1 MISANWWRRWMS
13 SDERQ
18 LSLFG
23 TSLKWRWP
31 DWFGEKQSQG
41 MQLYDRRLLLAVLS
55 LIAFGFVM
63 VMSASMPEAQSLTGN
78 PFHFVTRHLF
88 YLVGCVVIAAV
99 VLQVEMQ
106 RWQQLSPL
114 MLLLVGVMLV
124 AVLIVGTTVNG
135 ATRWLSLGPVRIQV
149 AEIAKFAF
157 AVYMAGYLV
166 RRHQEVRENAK
177 GFYKPIAVF
186 AVYAFLILMQ
196 PDLGTVVVLFV
207 GTVGLLFLAGARL
220 LDFFALI
227 LTGVMAF
234 VALVLLEPY
243 RMRRVTSFL
252 DPWQDPFGSGYQLT
266 QSLMAYGRGDWFGQG
281 LGNSIQKLEYL
292 PEAHTDFIFAVIGE
306 ELGFMGIIAVLAV
319 LLFVA
324 LRAIRLGSQCL
335 AMDRAFEGYLA
346 YAIGIWICFQTVV
359 NVGASIGILPTKGLT
374 LPFISYGGSSLWVMT
389 AAVMMLIRIDHE
401 RRLSLIQAV
410 QGRLK
415 S

>member
-1 MISANWWRRWMS
+1 MA
-13 SDERQ
+13 SDVRQ

-23 TSLKWRWP
+23 RLRSAMPNWQRDTEVP
-31 DWFGEKQSQG
+31 GV
-41 MQLYDRRLLLAVLS
+41 QLYDRALLAAVLS
-55 LIAFGFVM
+55 LIGFGFVM
-63 VMSASMPEAQSLTGN
+63 VMSASMPEAQTLTGN
-78 PFHFVTRHLF
+78 PFYFMTRHVG
-88 YLVGCVVIAAV
+88 YLVGCLAIAAF
-99 VLQVEMQ
+99 VLRVEMQ
-106 RWQQLSPL
+106 TWQRWSP
-114 MLLLVGVMLV
+114 MLLLVVGLMLL
-124 AVLIVGTTVNG
+124 AVLVVGTTVNG
-135 ATRWLSLGPVRIQV
+135 ATRWLSIGPIRIQV
-149 AEIAKFAF
+149 AEVAKFAF
-157 AVYMAGYLV
+157 AIYMAGYLV

-186 AVYAFLILMQ
+186 AIYAVLILMQ

-227 LTGVMAF
+227 FAGVLAF

-243 RMRRVTSFL
+243 RMRRVTSFM

-306 ELGFMGIIAVLAV
+306 ELGFIGIIAVLSV

-324 LRAIRLGSQCL
+324 LRSIRLGNLCL
-335 AMDRAFEGYLA
+335 AMDKPFEGYLG
-346 YAIGIWICFQTVV
+346 YAIGIWVCFQTVV
-359 NVGASIGILPTKGLT
+359 NVGASIGMLPTKGLT

-389 AAVMMLIRIDHE
+389 AAAMMLLRIDYE
-401 RRLSLIQAV
+401 RRMTLVQVV

-415 S
+415 

>member
-1 MISANWWRRWMS
+1 MA
-13 SDERQ
+13 SDVRQ

-23 TSLKWRWP
+23 RLRSAMPNWQRDTEVP
-31 DWFGEKQSQG
+31 GV
-41 MQLYDRRLLLAVLS
+41 QLYDRALLAAVLS
-55 LIAFGFVM
+55 LIGFGFVM
-63 VMSASMPEAQSLTGN
+63 VMSASMPEAQTLTGN
-78 PFHFVTRHLF
+78 PFYFMTRHVG
-88 YLVGCVVIAAV
+88 YLVGCLVIAAF
-99 VLQVEMQ
+99 VLRVEMQ
-106 RWQQLSPL
+106 TWQRWSP
-114 MLLLVGVMLV
+114 MLLLVVGLMLL
-124 AVLIVGTTVNG
+124 AVLVVGTTVNG
-135 ATRWLSLGPVRIQV
+135 ATRWLSIGPIRIQV
-149 AEIAKFAF
+149 AEVAKFAF
-157 AVYMAGYLV
+157 AIYMAGYLV

-186 AVYAFLILMQ
+186 AIYAVLILMQ

-227 LTGVMAF
+227 FAGVLAF

-243 RMRRVTSFL
+243 RMRRVTSFM

-306 ELGFMGIIAVLAV
+306 ELGFIGIIAVLSV

-324 LRAIRLGSQCL
+324 LRSIRLGNLCL
-335 AMDRAFEGYLA
+335 AMDKPFEGYLG

-359 NVGASIGILPTKGLT
+359 NVGASIGMLPTKGLT

-389 AAVMMLIRIDHE
+389 AAAMMLLRIDYE
-401 RRLSLIQAV
+401 RRMTLVQAV

-415 S
+415 

>member
-1 MISANWWRRWMS
+1 MS

-106 RWQQLSPL
+106 HWQQLSPL

-124 AVLIVGTTVNG
+124 AVLAVGTTVNG

-306 ELGFMGIIAVLAV
+306 ELGFIGIIAVLAV

>member
-1 MISANWWRRWMS
+1 MA
-13 SDERQ
+13 SDVRQ

-23 TSLKWRWP
+23 RLRSAMPNWQRDIEVP
-31 DWFGEKQSQG
+31 GV
-41 MQLYDRRLLLAVLS
+41 QLYDRALLTAVLS
-55 LIAFGFVM
+55 LIGFGFVM
-63 VMSASMPEAQSLTGN
+63 VMSASMPEAQTLTGN
-78 PFHFVTRHLF
+78 PFYFMTRHVG
-88 YLVGCVVIAAV
+88 YLVGCLAIAAF
-99 VLQVEMQ
+99 VLRVEMQ
-106 RWQQLSPL
+106 TWQRWSP
-114 MLLLVGVMLV
+114 MLLLVVGLMLL
-124 AVLIVGTTVNG
+124 AVLVVGTTVNG
-135 ATRWLSLGPVRIQV
+135 ATRWLSIGPIRIQV
-149 AEIAKFAF
+149 AEVAKFAF
-157 AVYMAGYLV
+157 AIYMAGYLV

-186 AVYAFLILMQ
+186 AIYAVLILMQ

-227 LTGVMAF
+227 FAGVLAF

-243 RMRRVTSFL
+243 RMRRVTSFM

-306 ELGFMGIIAVLAV
+306 ELGFIGIIAVLSV

-324 LRAIRLGSQCL
+324 LRSIRLGNLCL
-335 AMDRAFEGYLA
+335 AMDKPFEGYLG

-359 NVGASIGILPTKGLT
+359 NVGASIGMLPTKGLT

-389 AAVMMLIRIDHE
+389 AAAMMLLRIDYE
-401 RRLSLIQAV
+401 RRMTLVQAV

-415 S
+415 

>member
-1 MISANWWRRWMS
+1 MS
-13 SDERQ
+13 SQERQ
-18 LSLFG
+18 LNLFG
-23 TSLKWRWP
+23 SSVTWRWP
-31 DWFGEKQSQG
+31 NLFKDNEAPG
-41 MQLYDRRLLLAVLS
+41 MQLYDRALLFSIFS
-55 LIAFGFVM
+55 LISFGFVM

-78 PFHFVTRHLF
+78 PFHFVVRHIV
-88 YLVGCVVIAAV
+88 YLIGCVIISVV
-99 VLQVEMQ
+99 VLQIEMST
-106 RWQQLSPL
+106 WQKYSP
-114 MLLLVGVMLV
+114 MLLLVVGIMLV
-124 AVLIVGTTVNG
+124 AVLLVGTTVNG
-135 ATRWLSLGPVRIQV
+135 AKRWLSFGPIRIQV
-149 AEIAKFAF
+149 AELAKFAF
-157 AVYMAGYLV
+157 AIYMSGYLV
-166 RRHQEVRENAK
+166 RRHEEIRENAK

-220 LDFFALI
+220 FDFFALI
-227 LTGVMAF
+227 LTGVLAF

-306 ELGFMGIIAVLAV
+306 ELGFVGIILVLSV

-324 LRAIRLGSQCL
+324 LRAIRLGNLCL
-335 AMDRAFEGYLA
+335 EIDKAFEGYLA
-346 YAIGIWICFQTVV
+346 YSIGIWICFQTVV
-359 NVGASIGILPTKGLT
+359 NVGASIGMLPTKGLT

-389 AAVMMLIRIDHE
+389 AAAMILIRIDHE
-401 RRLSLIQAV
+401 RRLSCIQAV
-410 QGRLK
+410 QGK
-415 S
+415 INS

>member
-1 MISANWWRRWMS
+1 MHK
-13 SDERQ
+13 DERQ

-23 TSLKWRWP
+23 TNVTWRWP
-31 DWFGEKQSQG
+31 NLIKDRDPLGV
-41 MQLYDRRLLLAVLS
+41 QLYDRTLLITVLG
-55 LIAFGFVM
+55 LISFGFVM

-78 PFHFVTRHLF
+78 PYHFVVRHVA
-88 YLVGCVVIAAV
+88 YLVGCVLIMAT
-99 VLQVEMQ
+99 VLQVEMH
-106 RWQQLSPL
+106 RWQQFSST
-114 MLLLVGVMLV
+114 LLLVVGIMLV
-124 AVLIVGTTVNG
+124 LVIPFGTSVNG
-135 ATRWLSLGPVRIQV
+135 ATRWLAIGPIRIQV
-149 AEIAKFAF
+149 AELAKLAF
-157 AVYMAGYLV
+157 AIYMSGYLV
-166 RRHQEVRENAK
+166 RRHQEIRENAK

-186 AVYAFLILMQ
+186 AVYAILILMQ

-220 LDFFALI
+220 LDFFALL

-243 RMRRVTSFL
+243 RMRRVTSFM

-306 ELGFMGIIAVLAV
+306 ELGFVGIILVLMA

-324 LRAIRLGSQCL
+324 LRAIKLGNLCIQI
-335 AMDRAFEGYLA
+335 DKPFEGYLA
-346 YAIGIWICFQTVV
+346 YAIGIWFCFQTVV
-359 NVGASIGILPTKGLT
+359 NVGASIGMLPTKGLT

-389 AAVMMLIRIDHE
+389 TAAMILIRIDHE
-401 RRLSLIQAV
+401 RRLSSIQAV
-410 QGRLK
+410 QGK
-415 S
+415 VNK

>member
-1 MISANWWRRWMS
+1 MA
-13 SDERQ
+13 SDVRQ

-23 TSLKWRWP
+23 RLRSAMPNWQRDTEVP
-31 DWFGEKQSQG
+31 GV
-41 MQLYDRRLLLAVLS
+41 QLYDRALLAAVLS
-55 LIAFGFVM
+55 LIGFGFVM
-63 VMSASMPEAQSLTGN
+63 VMSASMPEAQTLTGN
-78 PFHFVTRHLF
+78 PFYFMTRHVG
-88 YLVGCVVIAAV
+88 YLVGCLAIAAF
-99 VLQVEMQ
+99 VLRVEMQ
-106 RWQQLSPL
+106 TWQRWSP
-114 MLLLVGVMLV
+114 MLLLVVGLMLL
-124 AVLIVGTTVNG
+124 AVLVVGTTVNG
-135 ATRWLSLGPVRIQV
+135 ATRWLSIGPIRIQV
-149 AEIAKFAF
+149 AEVAKFAF
-157 AVYMAGYLV
+157 AIYMAGYLV

-186 AVYAFLILMQ
+186 AIYAVLILMQ

-227 LTGVMAF
+227 FAGVLAF

-243 RMRRVTSFL
+243 RMRRVTSFM

-306 ELGFMGIIAVLAV
+306 ELGFIGIIAVLSV

-324 LRAIRLGSQCL
+324 LRSIRLGNLCL
-335 AMDRAFEGYLA
+335 AMDKPFEGYLG
-346 YAIGIWICFQTVV
+346 YAIGIWVCFQTVV
-359 NVGASIGILPTKGLT
+359 NVGASIGMLPTKGLT

-389 AAVMMLIRIDHE
+389 AATMMLLRIDYE
-401 RRLSLIQAV
+401 RRMTLVQAV

-415 S
+415 

>member
-1 MISANWWRRWMS
+1 MA
-13 SDERQ
+13 SDVRQ

-23 TSLKWRWP
+23 RLRSAMPNWQRDTEVP
-31 DWFGEKQSQG
+31 GV
-41 MQLYDRRLLLAVLS
+41 QLYDRALLAAVLS
-55 LIAFGFVM
+55 LIGFGFVM
-63 VMSASMPEAQSLTGN
+63 VMSASMPEAQTLTGN
-78 PFHFVTRHLF
+78 PFYFMTRHVG
-88 YLVGCVVIAAV
+88 YLVGCLAIAAF
-99 VLQVEMQ
+99 VLRVEMQ
-106 RWQQLSPL
+106 TWQRWSP
-114 MLLLVGVMLV
+114 MLLLVVGLMLL
-124 AVLIVGTTVNG
+124 AVLVVGTTVNG
-135 ATRWLSLGPVRIQV
+135 ATRWLSIGPIRIQV
-149 AEIAKFAF
+149 AEVAKFAF
-157 AVYMAGYLV
+157 AIYMAGYLV

-186 AVYAFLILMQ
+186 AIYAVLILMQ

-227 LTGVMAF
+227 FAGVLAF

-243 RMRRVTSFL
+243 RMRRVTSFM

-306 ELGFMGIIAVLAV
+306 ELGFIGIIAVLSV

-324 LRAIRLGSQCL
+324 LRSIRLGNLCL
-335 AMDRAFEGYLA
+335 AMDKPFEGYLG
-346 YAIGIWICFQTVV
+346 YAIGIWVCFQTVV
-359 NVGASIGILPTKGLT
+359 NVGASIGMLPTKGLT

-389 AAVMMLIRIDHE
+389 AAAMMLLRIDYE
-401 RRLSLIQAV
+401 RRMTLVQAV

-415 S
+415 

>member
-1 MISANWWRRWMS
+1 MS

-31 DWFGEKQSQG
+31 DWFSEKQSQG

-124 AVLIVGTTVNG
+124 AVLAVGTTVNG

-306 ELGFMGIIAVLAV
+306 ELGFIGIIAVLAV

>member
-1 MISANWWRRWMS
+1 MA
-13 SDERQ
+13 SDVRQ

-23 TSLKWRWP
+23 RLRSAMPNWQRDTEVP
-31 DWFGEKQSQG
+31 GV
-41 MQLYDRRLLLAVLS
+41 QLYDRALLTAVLS
-55 LIAFGFVM
+55 LIGFGFVM
-63 VMSASMPEAQSLTGN
+63 VMSASMPEAQTLTGN
-78 PFHFVTRHLF
+78 PFYFMTRHVG
-88 YLVGCVVIAAV
+88 YLVGCLAIAAF
-99 VLQVEMQ
+99 VLRVEMQ
-106 RWQQLSPL
+106 TWQRWSP
-114 MLLLVGVMLV
+114 MLLLVVGLMLL
-124 AVLIVGTTVNG
+124 AVLVVGTTVNG
-135 ATRWLSLGPVRIQV
+135 ATRWLSIGPIRIQV
-149 AEIAKFAF
+149 AEVAKFAF
-157 AVYMAGYLV
+157 AIYMAGYLV

-186 AVYAFLILMQ
+186 AIYAVLILMQ

-227 LTGVMAF
+227 FAGVLAF

-243 RMRRVTSFL
+243 RMRRVTSFM

-306 ELGFMGIIAVLAV
+306 ELGFIGIIAVLSV

-324 LRAIRLGSQCL
+324 LRSIRLGNLCL
-335 AMDRAFEGYLA
+335 AMDKPFEGYLG

-359 NVGASIGILPTKGLT
+359 NVGASIGMLPTKGLT

-389 AAVMMLIRIDHE
+389 AAAMMLLRIDYE
-401 RRLSLIQAV
+401 RRMTLAQAV

-415 S
+415 

>member
-1 MISANWWRRWMS
+1 MRSE
-13 SDERQ
+13 ERQ
-18 LSLFG
+18 LNLFG
-23 TSLKWRWP
+23 TSVSWSWP
-31 DWFGEKQSQG
+31 NLFKEREAPGI
-41 MQLYDRRLLLAVLS
+41 QLYDRALLFAVLS
-55 LIAFGFVM
+55 LICFGFVM

-78 PFHFVTRHLF
+78 PYHFVVRHF
-88 YLVGCVVIAAV
+88 AYLVGCAVIAAV
-99 VLQVEMQ
+99 VLRIEMS
-106 RWQQLSPL
+106 RWQQFSPL
-114 MLLLVGVMLV
+114 LLLIVGIMLV
-124 AVLIVGTTVNG
+124 AVLLVGTSVNG
-135 ATRWLSLGPVRIQV
+135 ATRWLSVGPIRIQV

-157 AVYMAGYLV
+157 TIYMAGYLV
-166 RRHQEVRENAK
+166 RRHQEIRENAK

-243 RMRRVTSFL
+243 RMRRVTSFM

-306 ELGFMGIIAVLAV
+306 ELGFVGIIVVLSV

-324 LRAIRLGSQCL
+324 LRAIKLGNLCIEI
-335 AMDRAFEGYLA
+335 DKPFEGYLA
-346 YAIGIWICFQTVV
+346 YAIGIWFCFQTVV
-359 NVGASIGILPTKGLT
+359 NVGASIGMLPTKGLT

-389 AAVMMLIRIDHE
+389 AAAMILIRIDHE
-401 RRLSLIQAV
+401 RRLSSIQAV
-410 QGRLK
+410 QGKK

>member
-1 MISANWWRRWMS
+1 MS

-124 AVLIVGTTVNG
+124 AVLAVGTTVNG

>member
-1 MISANWWRRWMS
+1 MK

-23 TSLKWRWP
+23 TALNWSWP
-31 DWFGEKQSQG
+31 DWFSDDSAPS
-41 MQLYDRRLLLAVLS
+41 MQLYDRTLFVAVLS
-55 LIAFGFVM
+55 LISFGFVM
-63 VMSASMPEAQSLTGN
+63 VMSASMPEAQTLTGN
-78 PFHFVTRHLF
+78 PFHFMTRHMA
-88 YLVGCVVIAAV
+88 YLVGCLIIAAV
-99 VLQVEMQ
+99 VLRVEMQ

-114 MLLLVGVMLV
+114 MLLIVGFMLV

-135 ATRWLSLGPVRIQV
+135 ATRWLSIGPIRIQV
-149 AEIAKFAF
+149 AEVAKFAF

-227 LTGVMAF
+227 LTGIMAF

-266 QSLMAYGRGDWFGQG
+266 QSLMAYGRGDWLGQG

-306 ELGFMGIIAVLAV
+306 ELGFIGIIAVLSV

-324 LRAIRLGSQCL
+324 LRAIKLGNLCIV
-335 AMDRAFEGYLA
+335 MEKAFEGYLA

-359 NVGASIGILPTKGLT
+359 NVGASIGMLPTKGLT

-389 AAVMMLIRIDHE
+389 AAAMMLLRIDYE
-401 RRLSLIQAV
+401 RRLSLVQAV
-410 QGRLK
+410 QGRTK
-415 S
+415 A

>member
-1 MISANWWRRWMS
+1 MS

-18 LSLFG
+18 LNLFG

-88 YLVGCVVIAAV
+88 YLAGCVVIAAV

-124 AVLIVGTTVNG
+124 AVLAVGTTVNG

-149 AEIAKFAF
+149 AEIAKFVF

-306 ELGFMGIIAVLAV
+306 ELGFIGIVAVLAV

>member
-1 MISANWWRRWMS
+1 MA
-13 SDERQ
+13 SDVRQ

-23 TSLKWRWP
+23 RLRSAMPNWQRDTEVP
-31 DWFGEKQSQG
+31 GV
-41 MQLYDRRLLLAVLS
+41 QLYDRALLAAVLS
-55 LIAFGFVM
+55 LIGFGFVM
-63 VMSASMPEAQSLTGN
+63 VMSASMPEAQTLTGN
-78 PFHFVTRHLF
+78 PFYFMTRHVG
-88 YLVGCVVIAAV
+88 YLVGCLAIAAF
-99 VLQVEMQ
+99 VLRVEMQ
-106 RWQQLSPL
+106 TWQRWSP
-114 MLLLVGVMLV
+114 MLLLVVGLMLL
-124 AVLIVGTTVNG
+124 AVLVVGTTVNG
-135 ATRWLSLGPVRIQV
+135 ATRWLSIGPIRIQV
-149 AEIAKFAF
+149 AEVAKFAF
-157 AVYMAGYLV
+157 AIYMAGYLV

-186 AVYAFLILMQ
+186 AIYAVLILMQ

-227 LTGVMAF
+227 FAGVLAF

-243 RMRRVTSFL
+243 RMRRVTSFM

-306 ELGFMGIIAVLAV
+306 ELGFIGIIAVLSV

-324 LRAIRLGSQCL
+324 LRSIRLGNLCL
-335 AMDRAFEGYLA
+335 AMDKPFEGYLG

-359 NVGASIGILPTKGLT
+359 NVGASIGMLPTKGLT

-389 AAVMMLIRIDHE
+389 AAAMMLLRIDYE
-401 RRLSLIQAV
+401 RRMTLVQAV

-415 S
+415 

>member
-1 MISANWWRRWMS
+1 MR
-13 SDERQ
+13 
-18 LSLFG
+18 SLVKG
-23 TSLKWRWP
+23 MTGLGQNVHWPKWHLLR
-31 DWFGEKQSQG
+31 DNNDDNC
-41 MQLYDRRLLLAVLS
+41 LYDRNLLFAIIGLLG
-55 LIAFGFVM
+55 FGFVM
-63 VMSASMPEAQSLTGN
+63 VMSASMPEARSLTGD
-78 PFHFVTRHLF
+78 PFHFVVRQLI
-88 YLVGCVVIAAV
+88 YLIGCMAIAAV

-106 RWQQLSPL
+106 HWQRVSPWLL
-114 MLLLVGVMLV
+114 MIVGIMLV
-124 AVLIVGTTVNG
+124 SVLVVGTTVNG
-135 ATRWLSLGPVRIQV
+135 ATRWLSVGPVRIQV
-149 AEIAKFAF
+149 AELAKLAF
-157 AVYMAGYLV
+157 VIYMAGYLV
-166 RRHQEVRENAK
+166 RRHQEIRENAK

-227 LTGVMAF
+227 LTGILAF

-266 QSLMAYGRGDWFGQG
+266 QSLMAYGRGDWLGQG

-306 ELGFMGIIAVLAV
+306 ELGFIGIVIVLSV

-324 LRAIRLGSQCL
+324 LKAIKLGNLCL
-335 AMDRAFEGYLA
+335 MIDRAFDGYLA
-346 YAIGIWICFQTVV
+346 YGIGIWFCFQTVV

-374 LPFISYGGSSLWVMT
+374 LPFISYGGSSLWIMT
-389 AAVMMLIRIDHE
+389 AAAMILIRIDYE
-401 RRLSLIQAV
+401 RRLSSVQAI
-410 QGRLK
+410 QGRK
-415 S
+415 G

>member
-1 MISANWWRRWMS
+1 MR

-23 TSLKWRWP
+23 SSLSWSLP
-31 DWFGEKQSQG
+31 NLFSQREAPG
-41 MQLYDRRLLLAVLS
+41 MQLYDRALLFAVIS
-55 LIAFGFVM
+55 LISFGFIM
-63 VMSASMPEAQSLTGN
+63 VMSASMPEATSLTGN
-78 PFHFVTRHLF
+78 PYHFVWRHVA
-88 YLVGCVVIAAV
+88 YLVGCALIAAV
-99 VLQVEMQ
+99 VLQIEM
-106 RWQQLSPL
+106 RSWQQLSPI
-114 MLLLVGVMLV
+114 MLLVVGIMLV
-124 AVLIVGTTVNG
+124 AVPIVGTTVNG
-135 ATRWLSLGPVRIQV
+135 ATRWLSVGPIRIQV
-149 AEIAKFAF
+149 AELAKFVF

-186 AVYAFLILMQ
+186 AVYAFLILLQ

-220 LDFFALI
+220 LDFFALL
-227 LTGVMAF
+227 LTGAMAF
-234 VALVLLEPY
+234 VGLVLLEPY

-266 QSLMAYGRGDWFGQG
+266 QSLMAYGRGDWLGQG

-306 ELGFMGIIAVLAV
+306 ELGFLGIIAVLSV

-324 LRAIRLGSQCL
+324 LRAIKLGNLCL
-335 AMDRAFEGYLA
+335 LGDRAFEGYLA

-359 NVGASIGILPTKGLT
+359 NVGASIGMLPTKGLT

-389 AAVMMLIRIDHE
+389 AAAMILIRIDHE

-410 QGRLK
+410 QGK
-415 S
+415 VK

>member
-1 MISANWWRRWMS
+1 MR

-18 LSLFG
+18 LNLFG
-23 TSLKWRWP
+23 TSINWSLP
-31 DWFGEKQSQG
+31 DLFSQREAPG
-41 MQLYDRRLLLAVLS
+41 MQLYDRSLLFAVIS
-55 LIAFGFVM
+55 LICFGFIM
-63 VMSASMPEAQSLTGN
+63 VMSASMSEAMTLTGN
-78 PFHFVTRHLF
+78 PYHFVWRHLA
-88 YLVGCVVIAAV
+88 YIAGCVTIAAV
-99 VLQVEMQ
+99 VLQIEMH

-114 MLLLVGVMLV
+114 LLLIVGIMLLFVPF
-124 AVLIVGTTVNG
+124 VGTTVNG
-135 ATRWLSLGPVRIQV
+135 ATRWLSVGPIRIQV
-149 AEIAKFAF
+149 AELAKFAF

-186 AVYAFLILMQ
+186 AVYAVLILLQ

-220 LDFFALI
+220 FDFFALI
-227 LTGVMAF
+227 LTGAGAF
-234 VALVLLEPY
+234 VGLVLIEPY

-266 QSLMAYGRGDWFGQG
+266 QSLMAYGRGDWLGQG

-306 ELGFMGIIAVLAV
+306 ELGFIGIIAVLSV

-324 LRAIRLGSQCL
+324 LRAIRLGNQCL

-359 NVGASIGILPTKGLT
+359 NVGASIGMLPTKGLT

-389 AAVMMLIRIDHE
+389 AAAMLLIRIDHE

-410 QGRLK
+410 QGKVR
-415 S
+415 

>member
-1 MISANWWRRWMS
+1 MPSE
-13 SDERQ
+13 DKQ

-23 TSLKWRWP
+23 SAVAWRIPNLLKDNEAP
-31 DWFGEKQSQG
+31 G
-41 MQLYDRRLLLAVLS
+41 MQLYDRSLFFAVIG
-55 LIAFGFVM
+55 LICFGFVM

-78 PFHFVTRHLF
+78 PFHFVIRHLV
-88 YLVGCVVIAAV
+88 YLIGCICISAV
-99 VLQVEMQ
+99 VLQIEMS
-106 RWQQLSPL
+106 RWQQFSPL
-114 MLLLVGVMLV
+114 LLLIVGIMLV
-124 AVLIVGTTVNG
+124 AVLFVGTTVNG
-135 ATRWLSLGPVRIQV
+135 ATRWLSIGPVRIQV
-149 AEIAKFAF
+149 AELAKFVF
-157 AVYMAGYLV
+157 AIYMSGYLV
-166 RRHQEVRENAK
+166 RRHEEVLDNAK

-220 LDFFALI
+220 FDFFALI
-227 LTGVMAF
+227 LTGVLAF
-234 VALVLLEPY
+234 IALVLLEPY

-306 ELGFMGIIAVLAV
+306 ELGFVGIVIVLSV

-324 LRAIRLGSQCL
+324 LRAIKLGNLCIEI
-335 AMDRAFEGYLA
+335 DKAFEGYLA
-346 YAIGIWICFQTVV
+346 YSIGIWICFQTVV
-359 NVGASIGILPTKGLT
+359 NVGASIGMLPTKGLT

-389 AAVMMLIRIDHE
+389 AAAMILIRIDHE
-401 RRLSLIQAV
+401 RRLSSIQAV
-410 QGRLK
+410 QGK
-415 S
+415 IN

>member
-1 MISANWWRRWMS
+1 MTTES
-13 SDERQ
+13 RQ

-23 TSLKWRWP
+23 TELPWRFP
-31 DWFGEKQSQG
+31 SFLRENNAPG
-41 MQLYDRRLLLAVLS
+41 MQLYDRSLLVAVLS
-55 LIAFGFVM
+55 LISFGFVM
-63 VMSASMPEAQSLTGN
+63 VMSASMPEAESLTGN
-78 PFHFVTRHLF
+78 PWHFVIRHSA
-88 YLVGCVVIAAV
+88 YLVGCALIAYAVLYFEVSLWQKYSPLLLIVVLLMLAAV
-99 VLQVEMQ
+99 
-106 RWQQLSPL
+106 PFI
-114 MLLLVGVMLV
+114 G
-124 AVLIVGTTVNG
+124 ITVNG
-135 ATRWLSLGPVRIQV
+135 ATRWLPLGIARLQV

-157 AVYMAGYLV
+157 AIYMSGYLV

-186 AVYAFLILMQ
+186 ALYAFLILLQ

-227 LTGVMAF
+227 LTGVLAF
-234 VALVLLEPY
+234 VALVLFEPY
-243 RMRRVTSFL
+243 RMRRVTSFM

-306 ELGFMGIIAVLAV
+306 ELGFVGIILVLSV
-319 LLFVA
+319 LLFVT
-324 LRAIRLGSQCL
+324 LRAIRLGNMCL
-335 AMDRAFEGYLA
+335 AMERAFEGYLA

-359 NVGASIGILPTKGLT
+359 NVGASIGMLPTKGLT

-389 AAVMMLIRIDHE
+389 AAAMLLIRIDHE

-410 QGRLK
+410 QGRGK

>member
-1 MISANWWRRWMS
+1 MA
-13 SDERQ
+13 SDVRQ

-23 TSLKWRWP
+23 RLRSAMPNWQRDTEVP
-31 DWFGEKQSQG
+31 GV
-41 MQLYDRRLLLAVLS
+41 QLYDRALLAAVLS
-55 LIAFGFVM
+55 LIGFGFVM
-63 VMSASMPEAQSLTGN
+63 VMSASMPEAQTLTGN
-78 PFHFVTRHLF
+78 PFYFMTRHVG
-88 YLVGCVVIAAV
+88 YLVGCLVIAAF
-99 VLQVEMQ
+99 VLRVEMQ
-106 RWQQLSPL
+106 TWQRWSP
-114 MLLLVGVMLV
+114 MLLLVVGMMLL
-124 AVLIVGTTVNG
+124 AVLVVGTTVNG
-135 ATRWLSLGPVRIQV
+135 ATRWLSIGPIRIQV
-149 AEIAKFAF
+149 AEVAKFAF
-157 AVYMAGYLV
+157 AIYMAGYLV

-186 AVYAFLILMQ
+186 AIYAVLILMQ

-227 LTGVMAF
+227 FAGVLAF

-243 RMRRVTSFL
+243 RMRRVTSFM

-306 ELGFMGIIAVLAV
+306 ELGFIGIIAVLSV

-324 LRAIRLGSQCL
+324 LRSIRLGNLCL
-335 AMDRAFEGYLA
+335 AMDKPFEGYLG
-346 YAIGIWICFQTVV
+346 YAIGIWVCFQTVV
-359 NVGASIGILPTKGLT
+359 NVGASIGMLPTKGLT

-389 AAVMMLIRIDHE
+389 AAAMMLLRIDYE
-401 RRLSLIQAV
+401 RRMTLVQAV

-415 S
+415 

>member
-1 MISANWWRRWMS
+1 MA
-13 SDERQ
+13 SDARH
-18 LSLFG
+18 LSLFERVRLAIPNWQRDTEVPG
-23 TSLKWRWP
+23 V
-31 DWFGEKQSQG
+31 
-41 MQLYDRRLLLAVLS
+41 QLYDRALLAAVLS
-55 LIAFGFVM
+55 LMSFGFVM
-63 VMSASMPEAQSLTGN
+63 VMSASMPEAQTLTGN
-78 PFHFVTRHLF
+78 PFYFMTRHVG
-88 YLVGCVVIAAV
+88 YLVGCFFIAAF
-99 VLQVEMQ
+99 VLRVEMQ
-106 RWQQLSPL
+106 TWQRWSPMLLLIVGL
-114 MLLLVGVMLV
+114 MLL
-124 AVLIVGTTVNG
+124 AVLVVGTTVNG
-135 ATRWLSLGPVRIQV
+135 ATRWLSIGPIRIQV
-149 AEIAKFAF
+149 AEVAKFAF
-157 AVYMAGYLV
+157 AIYMAGYLV

-186 AVYAFLILMQ
+186 AIYAVLILMQ

-227 LTGVMAF
+227 FAGVLAF

-243 RMRRVTSFL
+243 RIRRVTSFM

-306 ELGFMGIIAVLAV
+306 ELGFIGIIAVLSV

-324 LRAIRLGSQCL
+324 LRSIRLGNLCL
-335 AMDRAFEGYLA
+335 AMDKPFEGYLG

-359 NVGASIGILPTKGLT
+359 NVGASIGMLPTKGLT

-389 AAVMMLIRIDHE
+389 AAAMMLLRIDYE
-401 RRLSLIQAV
+401 RRMTLVQAV

-415 S
+415 